1 MTRGACRCSLPAI
14 SPASPAELRRR
25 DSTEL
30 PPARQRTA
38 MRPRSYTPAGIS
50 EHLSPLRLAFQ
61 TEQGHLLPAPAFFKG
76 RANAWG
82 IYYHRIPSPSGGA
95 TPGRAFSLILKPT
108 PGGQLLPCN
117 TNKESLCH
125 YELLIIKIHFH
136 ALLFN
141 HLPELKSK
149 GDI

>member
-1 MTRGACRCSLPAI
+1 MPLLFACHF
-14 SPASPAELRRR
+14 PASPAELRRR
-25 DSTEL
+25 DSTQL

-61 TEQGHLLPAPAFFKG
+61 TVQGHLLPAPTFFKG

-108 PGGQLLPCN
+108 PGGKLLPCN
-117 TNKESLCH
+117 TNNESLCH
-125 YELLIIKIHFH
+125 HKLLIININFH
-136 ALLFN
+136 APPF
-141 HLPELKSK
+141 HCPPEV
-149 GDI
+149 